1 MVLGTGVDLIQAI
14 YAIVAVNSL
23 VLAGVLYRHRERIG
37 AVPLLVNVL
46 ATGLWVVSLLVRTTV
61 DPGSAL
67 AHALLVTLFLGVGLY
82 LLTLLVFTLEY
93 TGREKYI
100 RPSTIAILSIEP
112 ILVLGFIAVNPGQ
125 RFFEVV
131 DGTVEWGIVFWGHMV
146 YAYAILTVATV
157 LIAGLLYRSQSLYR
171 GQTAML
177 VVGTVAAWAANALYV
192 FGPVDVEISP
202 VGFLVTGA
210 LYAVAITRYRLTDIV
225 PIARDRVLANVSDAV
240 FVVDEQD
247 RLIDLNPVGR
257 DLLADID
264 SSPIGADIDTLLAGR
279 PELREGYRNLTATPT
294 SGDREFELSD
304 GHYHFRT
311 TPIEDDRGR
320 HVGWLFM
327 IRDITDRK
335 RREAQLERQNERLE
349 QFADLVSHDLRNPL
363 NVANG
368 YLDLAREADDDA
380 AYLEEIEQSHDRME
394 TIIEDVLT
402 LAREGAD
409 VTDPE
414 PVALAGIAGRAW
426 SGVETG
432 AASIS
437 IDADVTIL
445 ADPERTT
452 RLLEN
457 LFRNAIEHGSER
469 ADGADLEIT
478 VGTLADTPGGSV
490 TGFYVADDGV
500 GIPASKREH
509 VFEGGY
515 TTDED
520 GTGFGLSIVTEIA
533 TAHEWTAS
541 VTDSETGGARF
552 EFRGVETTAD
562 APASSDGS
570 EPDLEAGSSGP

>member
-1 MVLGTGVDLIQAI
+1 MALGTGVNLIQAI
-14 YAIVAVNSL
+14 YAIVAVNSV

-37 AVPLLVNVL
+37 AIPLLVNVL
-46 ATGLWVVSLLVRTTV
+46 ATGLWAASLLARTAV
-61 DPGSAL
+61 DPASTV
-67 AHALLVTLFLGVGLY
+67 AHALLVSLFLGVGLY

-93 TGREKYI
+93 TGREQFVK
-100 RPSTIAILSIEP
+100 PTTIALLSLEP
-112 ILVLGFIAVNPGQ
+112 ILVLVVVAVNPGQ
-125 RFFEVV
+125 RFFTVV
-131 DGTVEWGIVFWGHMV
+131 DGTVEWGIVFWANVV
-146 YAYAILTVATV
+146 YGYAILAVATV
-157 LIAGLLYRSQSLYR
+157 LIAGRLYRSQSIYR
-171 GQTAML
+171 GQPAML

-202 VGFLVTGA
+202 VGFLVMGA

-257 DLLADID
+257 DLLEDID

-279 PELREGYRNLTATPT
+279 PELREGYRDLTATPT

-311 TPIEDDRGR
+311 TPIEDGRGR

-380 AYLEEIEQSHDRME
+380 EYLEEIEQSHDRME

-409 VTDPE
+409 VADPE
-414 PVALAGIAGRAW
+414 PVALAAIADRAW
-426 SGVETG
+426 SGVDTG
-432 AASIS
+432 AASIAT
-437 IDADVTIL
+437 DADVTVL

-469 ADGADLEIT
+469 ADSADLEIT
-478 VGTLADTPGGSV
+478 VGTVADPSGGSV

-500 GIPASKREH
+500 GIPSSKREN
-509 VFEGGY
+509 VFEAGY

-520 GTGFGLSIVTEIA
+520 GTGFGLSIVDEIA
-533 TAHEWTAS
+533 TAHEWTSS
-541 VTDSETGGARF
+541 VTESETGGARF
-552 EFRGVETTAD
+552 EFRGVETAGE
-562 APASSDGS
+562 ASASNGGS
-570 EPDLEAGSSGP
+570 EPDLEADSAGP

>member
-1 MVLGTGVDLIQAI
+1 MALGTGVNLIQAI
-14 YAIVAVNSL
+14 YAIVAVNSV

-37 AVPLLVNVL
+37 AIPLLVNVL
-46 ATGLWVVSLLVRTTV
+46 ATGLWAASLLARTAV
-61 DPGSAL
+61 DPASTV
-67 AHALLVTLFLGVGLY
+67 AHALLVSLFLGVGLY

-93 TGREKYI
+93 TGREQFVK
-100 RPSTIAILSIEP
+100 PTTIALLSLEP
-112 ILVLGFIAVNPGQ
+112 ILVLVVVAVNPGQ
-125 RFFEVV
+125 RFFTVV
-131 DGTVEWGIVFWGHMV
+131 DGTVEWGIVFWANVV
-146 YAYAILTVATV
+146 YGYAILAVATV
-157 LIAGLLYRSQSLYR
+157 LIAGRLYRSQSIYR

-202 VGFLVTGA
+202 VGFLVMGA

-257 DLLADID
+257 DLLEDID

-279 PELREGYRNLTATPT
+279 PELREGYRDLTATPT

-311 TPIEDDRGR
+311 TPIEDGRGR

-380 AYLEEIEQSHDRME
+380 EYLEEIEQSHDRME

-409 VTDPE
+409 VADPE
-414 PVALAGIAGRAW
+414 PVALAAIADRAW
-426 SGVETG
+426 SGVDTG
-432 AASIS
+432 AASIAT
-437 IDADVTIL
+437 DADVTVL

-469 ADGADLEIT
+469 ADSADLEIT
-478 VGTLADTPGGSV
+478 VGTVADPSGGSV

-500 GIPASKREH
+500 GIPSSKREN
-509 VFEGGY
+509 VFEAGY

-520 GTGFGLSIVTEIA
+520 GTGFGLSIVDEIA
-533 TAHEWTAS
+533 TAHEWTSS
-541 VTDSETGGARF
+541 VTESETGGARF
-552 EFRGVETTAD
+552 EFRGVETAGE
-562 APASSDGS
+562 ASASNGGS
-570 EPDLEAGSSGP
+570 EPDLEADSAGP